1 MRAPFHV
8 RARGRWVVALALAI
22 AGWFAPATAGIAAD
36 RTVSLRT
43 ADGLTLSATWHEP
56 SQRPAPAVILVHMLG
71 GSRRDWGGVGARL
84 AADGIGALSID
95 LRGHGSSEHVPRP
108 ATADEY
114 EALIADIEAAIR
126 FLGSRPEVEHARIGI
141 AGASLG
147 ANLAALAGAADP
159 LVRSLA
165 LLSPSLDYRGVRIE
179 AAVRKYGARPA
190 LLVASDDDPYA
201 GRSVRELQEAGS
213 GTREVLMLSLAGHG
227 THMLSRDPDLA
238 RALVDWFR
246 RTL

>member
-1 MRAPFHV
+1 MRALSLV
-8 RARGRWVVALALAI
+8 RASRRYAVALGLAI
-22 AGWFAPATAGIAAD
+22 ACGFVPAGAGAAAE
-36 RTVSLRT
+36 RTVALRT
-43 ADGLTLSATWHEP
+43 ADGLTLAATWYEP
-56 SQRPAPAVILVHMLG
+56 SRRPAPAVILVHMLG
-71 GSRRDWGGVGARL
+71 GSRRDWGGLGARL
-84 AADGIGALSID
+84 AADGIAALSID
-95 LRGHGSSEHVPRP
+95 LRGHGNSERVPIP
-108 ATADEY
+108 STTSEY
-114 EALIADIEAAIR
+114 EAMLADIDAAQR
-126 FLGSRPEVEHARIGI
+126 FLGSRPEVEPARIGI

-159 LVRSLA
+159 LIRTLA

-179 AAVRKYGARPA
+179 AAIRKYGGRPA
-190 LLVASDDDPYA
+190 LLVASDDDAYA
-201 GRSVRELQEAGS
+201 GRSVKELQEAGS